1 MYDRR
6 VKELHGAAAVVSDVS
21 VHSCDEEEEEDDL
34 QRAGNMAESPTSSP
48 VSKLVKTQQQRQ
60 RMITS

>member
-6 VKELHGAAAVVSDVS
+6 VKELHGAAVVVS

-34 QRAGNMAESPTSSP
+34 QRAGNMAESPTSAP
-48 VSKLVKTQQQRQ
+48 NSKGNG
-60 RMITS
+60 